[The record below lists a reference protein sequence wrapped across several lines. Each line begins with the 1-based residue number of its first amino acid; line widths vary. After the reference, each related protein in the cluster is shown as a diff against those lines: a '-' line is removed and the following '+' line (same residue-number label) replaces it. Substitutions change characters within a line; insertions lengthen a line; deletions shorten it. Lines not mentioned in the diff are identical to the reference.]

1 MIGAAASFEKK
12 RRKNM
17 KRIVLLLAVL
27 FTPVWVSADSPHY
40 LRADATLSTQDAC
53 YDVSLKEAGLGNSGF
68 SSLTYTLSCTT
79 SYSLQ
84 CFNHGGN
91 QPQGVPKSGTSPSSA
106 QTTLPI
112 RNGQTNGT
120 VSLCPSD
127 VTLPDPGCT
136 GNQIAVL
143 IAASYSGCSLADSLG
158 TPSPALPNLSASG
171 LNILVD

>member
-1 MIGAAASFEKK
+1 
-12 RRKNM
+12 M
-17 KRIVLLLAVL
+17 KRLAVLLLAVI
-27 FTPVWVSADSPHY
+27 FAPVLVSADSPHY
-40 LRADATLSTQDAC
+40 LRADASLSAQDAC

-68 SSLTYTLSCTT
+68 SSLTYTLTCNT
-79 SYSLQ
+79 SFSLQ

-91 QPQGVPKSGTSPSSA
+91 APQGVPKSGTSPASA

-127 VTLPDPGCT
+127 ITLPDPGCT

-143 IAASYSGCSLADSLG
+143 IAASYSSCSLVDGLG
-158 TPSPALPNLSASG
+158 TPSPSLPNLSASN
-171 LNILVD
+171 LSIVVD

>member
-1 MIGAAASFEKK
+1 MKK
-12 RRKNM
+12 LL
-17 KRIVLLLAVL
+17 IALLVVLA
-27 FTPVWVSADSPHY
+27 PVVVSADSPHY
-40 LRADATLSTQDAC
+40 LRADASLSTQDAC

-143 IAASYSGCSLADSLG
+143 VAASYAQCSLADSLG
-158 TPSPALPNLSASG
+158 TPSPGLPNLSASN
-171 LNILVD
+171 LSIVVD